1 MIPKIETNPISFG
14 YTTTISKLFK
24 EGKLPSV
31 VKGFYGG
38 ELSIDPKSL
47 QRASNEHLEPKSLGG
62 TTDLKN
68 IVLATVENN
77 NKRGNEPLSKFFNKQ
92 KADDYWGQF
101 KDLVVEYK
109 KGNKTKVF
117 DGNRY
122 VEDSK
127 NNVKKILESEKRLD
141 LWG

>member
-1 MIPKIETNPISFG
+1 MIPRIETNPITFG

-38 ELSIDPKSL
+38 DLEINPKSL
-47 QRASNEHLEPKSLGG
+47 QRASNEHLRPKSLGG
-62 TTDLKN
+62 QTTLAN

-77 NKRGNEPLSKFFNKQ
+77 SKRGNEPLSLFFKKD
-92 KADDYWGQF
+92 KADEYWEQF
-101 KDLVVEYK
+101 KDLIVEYQ
-109 KGNKTKVF
+109 KGNKTKIF

-122 VEDSK
+122 IEESK
-127 NNVKKILESEKRLD
+127 KTVKKILEQEKRLD

>member
-1 MIPKIETNPISFG
+1 MIPRIETNPITFG

-38 ELSIDPKSL
+38 ELNIKPNLLKSV
-47 QRASNEHLEPKSLGG
+47 SNEHLQPVSKGG
-62 TTDLKN
+62 KTILKN

-77 NKRGNEPLSKFFNKQ
+77 NKRGNEPLSNYFNKQ
-92 KADDYWGQF
+92 KANEYWEQF
-101 KDLVVEYK
+101 INLIVEYK
-109 KGNKTKVF
+109 RGNKTKVF

-122 VEDSK
+122 IEESK
-127 NNVKKILESEKRLD
+127 NTVKKILEAEKRLD

>member
-1 MIPKIETNPISFG
+1 MIPRIETNPISFG

-24 EGKLPSV
+24 EGKLPEV

-38 ELSIDPKSL
+38 VLEIDPKSV
-47 QRASNEHLEPKSLGG
+47 QRASNEHLRPKSMGG
-62 TTDLKN
+62 ATTLAN

-77 NKRGNEPLSKFFNKQ
+77 SKRSNEPLSNYFNKQ
-92 KADDYWGQF
+92 NADQYWDQF
-101 KDLVVEYK
+101 IDLIVEYQ
-109 KGNKTKVF
+109 KGNKTKIF

-122 VEDSK
+122 IEESK
-127 NNVKKILESEKRLD
+127 ATVKKILTEEKRLD

>member
-1 MIPKIETNPISFG
+1 MIPPIRPDNISFG

-47 QRASNEHLEPKSLGG
+47 QRISNEHLQPKSLGG
-62 TTDLKN
+62 STQLFN

-77 NKRGNEPLSKFFNKQ
+77 GRRGNEPLSKYFNKQ
-92 KADDYWGQF
+92 TADEYWEQF
-101 KDLVVEYK
+101 KGLVVEFK
-109 KGNKTKVF
+109 KGNKTKIF
-117 DGNRY
+117 DGDKYIEETQNT
-122 VEDSK
+122 
-127 NNVKKILESEKRLD
+127 VKKILESEKRLD

>member
-1 MIPKIETNPISFG
+1 MKIQPINLITFG

-38 ELSIDPKSL
+38 DLEINPKSL
-47 QRASNEHLEPKSLGG
+47 QRASNEHLRPKSMGG
-62 TTDLKN
+62 ATTLAN
-68 IVLATVENN
+68 IVIATVENN
-77 NKRGNEPLSKFFNKQ
+77 NKRGNEPLSLFFKKD
-92 KADDYWGQF
+92 KAEEYWEQF
-101 KDLVVEYK
+101 KDLIVEYRQGK
-109 KGNKTKVF
+109 KTKVF

-122 VEDSK
+122 IEDSK
-127 NNVKKILESEKRLD
+127 AMVKKILEQEKRLD